1 MNKSIVIIILSLVTG
16 ILLVACQR
24 PGEIRGAIIRQTS
37 FPGQITAGGLS
48 SGEVLAHKVK
58 PETDGKYSGGT
69 PFHGGGAE
77 GNSGGTATAGS
88 VQESGHG
95 PVGSSKPSENA
106 TPKIK

>member
-1 MNKSIVIIILSLVTG
+1 MNKSIIIILLLLAG
-16 ILLVACQR
+16 ILLVACDR
-24 PGEIRGAIIRQTS
+24 PGEIRGAVIRQTS
-37 FPGQITAGGLS
+37 FPGQISAGGS
-48 SGEVLAHKVK
+48 TSGEVLAHKAK
-58 PETDGKYSGGT
+58 PETDGNYSGGT

-106 TPKIK
+106 TPQIK